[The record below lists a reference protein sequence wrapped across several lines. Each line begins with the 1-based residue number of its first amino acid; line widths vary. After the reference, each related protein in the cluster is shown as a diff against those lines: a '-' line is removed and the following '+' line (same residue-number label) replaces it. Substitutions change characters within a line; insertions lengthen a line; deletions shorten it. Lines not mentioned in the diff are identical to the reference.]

1 METPTRLN
9 VHCTS
14 AMATKPTVAVAAFT
28 VLTDSAEPVV
38 IRVSVV
44 LHTQLFTAFD
54 TEICWASLRRDIDFQ
69 RPTAFIVHFV
79 CICTGAE
86 QDGDDARLT
95 RFCCHVQRC
104 LTVHSRCV
112 YVCASLDELDNHSR
126 VSFTGGTVQHG
137 QPRDVSWNAWKRIHC
152 GNILPC
158 LYQGTHGW

>member
-1 METPTRLN
+1 
-9 VHCTS
+9 
-14 AMATKPTVAVAAFT
+14 MATKPTVAVAAFT
-28 VLTDSAEPVV
+28 ALTDF
-38 IRVSVV
+38 VV

-69 RPTAFIVHFV
+69 RLAAFIVHFI

-86 QDGDDARLT
+86 QDGDDARIT

-104 LTVHSRCV
+104 LSVSSRCV
-112 YVCASLDELDNHSR
+112 YVCASLNELDNHSR
-126 VSFTGGTVQHG
+126 VSFTGGIVQHG
-137 QPRDVSWNAWKRIHC
+137 QPRDVTWNAWKRTHC